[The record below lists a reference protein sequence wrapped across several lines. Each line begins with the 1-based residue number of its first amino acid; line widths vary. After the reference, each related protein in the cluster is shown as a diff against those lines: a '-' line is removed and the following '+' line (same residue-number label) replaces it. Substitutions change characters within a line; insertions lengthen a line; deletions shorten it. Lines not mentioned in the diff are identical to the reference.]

1 MKKVLLGVLIGVI
14 MCVGSFLIYNNI
26 IKVDDKEED
35 NKQNEIE
42 NNILCKSSLN
52 NGEFVY
58 KVKKDNNIVIWSIEK
73 DNIEVL
79 KRIGNYSEI
88 DDNDITITGITTK
101 ECNIT
106 KLNKILITSDEGYS
120 YYYLSAE
127 LFGTYTGFGGVI
139 AYSNKTGSY
148 YKLFDLYINP
158 LVKYQLRNSAV
169 TVNNARIENGRVYD
183 IIRQDSGFIMEYEYV
198 FSNGSYT
205 KNSTGEDYMPVG
217 GIK

>member
-1 MKKVLLGVLIGVI
+1 MI
-14 MCVGSFLIYNNI
+14 
-26 IKVDDKEED
+26 
-35 NKQNEIE
+35 
-42 NNILCKSSLN
+42 CKSSLN
-52 NGEFVY
+52 NGEFIY
-58 KVKKDNNIVIWSIEK
+58 KVKRDNDIVIWSIEK

-88 DDNDITITGITTK
+88 DDNDITKSSITTK
-101 ECNIT
+101 DCNIT
-106 KLNKILITSDEGYS
+106 NLNKTLITSDDGYS
-120 YYYLSAE
+120 YYYISTE

-139 AYSNKTGSY
+139 TYSNKTGSY
-148 YKLFDLYINP
+148 YKLLDLYINP
-158 LVKYQLRNSAV
+158 LVEYKLNNSDI

-205 KNSTGEDYMPVG
+205 KKPTGEDYMPVG